1 MSSHM
6 AGRLPLSSPLIT
18 DLTAHHPFLDSTGS
32 SGSLASLHI
41 AVLPGVH
48 LGAWISL
55 NESQRILLWLWAFKA
70 KGWPHKTV
78 GIWEE
83 MERMS
88 VLVPATWASWLPK
101 LQMRL
106 TATAAAG
113 LKLSNGNLL
122 QPLDILFHD
131 AEHDVFIKQPQP
143 VLRNSIVDI
152 FAHPKIWVD
161 TWGCHKM
168 STFTCLRALLQS
180 SRIACIT

>member
-1 MSSHM
+1 M
-6 AGRLPLSSPLIT
+6 AGRLPCSSPLIA
-18 DLTAHHPFLDSTGS
+18 DSTAHHPFLDSTGS

-41 AVLPGVH
+41 AVLAGVH
-48 LGAWISL
+48 MGAWIISL
-55 NESQRILLWLWAFKA
+55 NKSQRILLWLWAFKA
-70 KGWPHKTV
+70 KGWPHKTG

-88 VLVPATWASWLPK
+88 LLVPATWASWLPK

-131 AEHDVFIKQPQP
+131 AEHDVSIKQPWP
-143 VLRNSIVDI
+143 VLRNSIVDFLHI
-152 FAHPKIWVD
+152 QRS
-161 TWGCHKM
+161 G
-168 STFTCLRALLQS
+168 
-180 SRIACIT
+180 